1 MGRDGLPLPALTLV
15 WKQLIKLGSQRRG
28 RRAEDAAPQG
38 VTPVTEGRR
47 PLLPPLE
54 SSAGLSAQLAAAGNT
69 GHWEVGAGVGEQ
81 PQTDLRSRCESL
93 TLRLLKKK
101 TALSPHLSP

>member
-1 MGRDGLPLPALTLV
+1 MGTANRVRKPE
-15 WKQLIKLGSQRRG
+15 KR

-38 VTPVTEGRR
+38 ITPGDGRGRR

-54 SSAGLSAQLAAAGNT
+54 RSAGLSPQLAAAGNT
-69 GHWEVGAGVGEQ
+69 GHGEAGAGVGEQ
-81 PQTDLRSRCESL
+81 PQTNLRSRCESL
-93 TLRLLKKK
+93 TLRLLKKEKKEK